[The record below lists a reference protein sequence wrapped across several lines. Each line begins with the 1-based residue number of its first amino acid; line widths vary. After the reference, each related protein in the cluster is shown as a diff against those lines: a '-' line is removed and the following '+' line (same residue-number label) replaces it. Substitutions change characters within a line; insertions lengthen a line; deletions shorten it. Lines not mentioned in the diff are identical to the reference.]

1 VRSGLALPYADAMLV
16 VGCRFTEVMTWFY
29 KMRVPEQLV
38 QIDIDPGQIG
48 VNYPAKVG
56 IVADART
63 SVEALAALVPE
74 RISEWSATWPR
85 ARNAKPA
92 KPEWFIETLR
102 AEMPEDTVVFSDASE
117 MALRMHTDWPA
128 YAPRTFFYPSN
139 YIALGWGMPAALGAA
154 VALPDRWVVSV
165 SGDGGFGMTC
175 QELAT
180 AVRYQLRLIIIVHN
194 DSAYGAIKNL
204 QRKKHDG
211 RYLDTDLN
219 NPDYV
224 KLAEAFGL
232 PGARTANAN
241 AFRDALREARHRQG
255 PTLIEVPDGWR
266 SLRP

>member
-1 VRSGLALPYADAMLV
+1 MLA

-29 KMRVPEQLV
+29 KLQVPERLV
-38 QIDIDPGQIG
+38 QIDIDAGQIG

-63 SVEALAALVPE
+63 ALEELLQRAC
-74 RISEWSATWPR
+74 RRPR
-85 ARNAKPA
+85 ASGATRGRERETPSRR

-102 AEMPEDTVVFSDASE
+102 AEMPEDAVVFTDASE

-180 AVRYQLRLIIIVHN
+180 AARYQLRLIAIVHN

-224 KLAEAFGL
+224 KLAEAFGM
-232 PGARTANAN
+232 PGRHAQECQHISRGVAAGPGLAR
-241 AFRDALREARHRQG
+241 G
-255 PTLIEVPDGWR
+255 
-266 SLRP
+266 RP